1 MQPAKATM
9 ADLEQMGAESPS
21 PELLCRTLAQIL
33 RVRRNEVALLRLEKN
48 CLRFVFP
55 TELRAAGALP
65 LSGPAVA
72 ARTAS
77 ARSSLLSNSF
87 ARVRHA
93 SLFETVKL
101 GAAEADEPPHLD
113 GEAKVAAHGAG
124 EGDLRG
130 KISVRA
136 GDGEKVKALLKGN
149 PDLVFSKDTN
159 GWTPLHFAAD
169 RGDKDLV
176 ELLLANK
183 ADVNAKAAYSGE
195 LVHRFRWKWSSVGE
209 SDAGLRT

>member
-1 MQPAKATM
+1 MSSPGHQGVGVQPAKATM

-21 PELLCRTLAQIL
+21 PELLCLTLAQIL

-101 GAAEADEPPHLD
+101 GASRRMNPARSSCRSRRSCRSPSSARTGVSLESCKSLGRAWIQRWRAPTSPATTSNSSRER
-113 GEAKVAAHGAG
+113 
-124 EGDLRG
+124 LRFWRDCP
-130 KISVRA
+130 SCR
-136 GDGEKVKALLKGN
+136 KAPSSSCLQTFRFL
-149 PDLVFSKDTN
+149 S
-159 GWTPLHFAAD
+159 
-169 RGDKDLV
+169 R
-176 ELLLANK
+176 
-183 ADVNAKAAYSGE
+183 
-195 LVHRFRWKWSSVGE
+195 HRPCFRRV
-209 SDAGLRT
+209 

>member
-21 PELLCRTLAQIL
+21 PELLCLTLAQIL

-101 GAAEADEPPHLD
+101 GGVEADEPGSQQLPIQKIHVGPRRRL
-113 GEAKVAAHGAG
+113 GRACRWSRASLSEGHGSNAG
-124 EGDLRG
+124 GRRLHQRRPQTPRESGSDSGGIALH
-130 KISVRA
+130 A
-136 GDGEKVKALLKGN
+136 GRRRVLAVCRHSGSYHGIVLA
-149 PDLVFSKDTN
+149 
-159 GWTPLHFAAD
+159 FAASKSPGQ
-169 RGDKDLV
+169 RRSLTPTPTG
-176 ELLLANK
+176 N
-183 ADVNAKAAYSGE
+183 
-195 LVHRFRWKWSSVGE
+195 
-209 SDAGLRT
+209 